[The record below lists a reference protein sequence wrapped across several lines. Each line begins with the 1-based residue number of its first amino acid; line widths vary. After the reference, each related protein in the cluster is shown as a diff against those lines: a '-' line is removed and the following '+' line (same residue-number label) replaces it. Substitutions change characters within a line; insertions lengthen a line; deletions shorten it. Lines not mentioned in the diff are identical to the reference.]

1 MSLGILC
8 HRGTNSLTE
17 KCVGPALSPG
27 IVAGDT
33 IPVDASPANIPQRHV
48 AGETHPK
55 RHVAG
60 ECVSM
65 SMGKVVIVVVRS
77 GNLHI

>member
-33 IPVDASPANIPQRHV
+33 IPVEASPANIPQRHV
-48 AGETHPK
+48 AGETNPQ
-55 RHVAG
+55 RHVAW
-60 ECVSM
+60 ERLSM
-65 SMGKVVIVVVRS
+65 SMGKGASVVVYII
-77 GNLHI
+77 G